1 LLSNAEN
8 PEASTMDFD
17 LTEEQRMIRDAARD
31 YAAAE
36 VAPGAAER
44 DKTGV
49 FPMEQFRGAAAQ
61 GFTGVLTPEEFG
73 GNALGNVASCL
84 VLIEINAACA
94 STGVTL
100 SVHNSLCTAPLVKF
114 GTEDQKRRYLPRLAT
129 GEWLGAYSLSEAGAG
144 SDAAALVC
152 SARDDGDAY
161 VLDGT
166 KLWVTNASHAD
177 FFIVFAR
184 TSLEQGK
191 KARGITCFLVERKF
205 PGFNVSKK
213 EEKMGIRASSTCELV
228 FDGCRVPKANVLGE
242 VGKGFAIGMDT
253 LDGGRIGIASQA
265 VGIGRAA
272 RDAAV
277 KYAKERKQFGR
288 VIAEFEAIQFKIAD
302 MSARLDAAELCTLRA
317 AWLKDKNRPHGREAA
332 TAKLLA
338 SRTANF
344 CAREAVQIHGGA
356 GYLEDFP
363 VERHYRDAR
372 ITEIYEGTTEI
383 QKIVIARHVI
393 S

>member
-1 LLSNAEN
+1 
-8 PEASTMDFD
+8 MDFD
-17 LTEEQRMIRDAARD
+17 LTEEQRMIRDAAREF
-31 YAAAE
+31 AESE
-36 VAPGAAER
+36 VAPGAGER
-44 DKTGV
+44 DRSGE
-49 FPMEQFRGAAAQ
+49 FPMAQFKAAAAQ
-61 GFTGVLTPEEFG
+61 GFAGVLIPEEFG
-73 GNALGNVASCL
+73 GSALGNLAACL
-84 VLIEINAACA
+84 ILIEVNRACA

-100 SVHNSLCTAPLVKF
+100 SVHNSLCSGPIVKF
-114 GTEDQKRRYLPRLAT
+114 GNDEQKRRYLPKLAS
-129 GEWLGAYSLSEAGAG
+129 GEWLGAYSLSEAGSG

-152 SARDDGDAY
+152 AAREDGDAF

-166 KLWVTNASHAD
+166 KLWVTSATHAD
-177 FFIVFAR
+177 VFVVFAR
-184 TSLEQGK
+184 TSKEPGR
-191 KARGITCFLVERKF
+191 KARGITAFIVEKTF
-205 PGFNVSKK
+205 PGFRVSRK
-213 EEKMGIRASSTCELV
+213 EEKLGIRASSTCELV
-228 FDGCRVPKANVLGE
+228 FENCRVPKANVLGE
-242 VGKGFAIGMDT
+242 VSKGFAIAMDT

-265 VGIGRAA
+265 VGIAIAA

-288 VIAEFEAIQFKIAD
+288 LIAEFQAIQFKIAE
-302 MSARLDAAELCTLRA
+302 MSARIDAAELCTLRA
-317 AWLKDKNRPHGREAA
+317 AWMKDAGRPHAREAA

-393 S
+393 G

>member
-1 LLSNAEN
+1 
-8 PEASTMDFD
+8 MDFD
-17 LTEEQRMIRDAARD
+17 LTEEQRMIREAAREF
-31 YAAAE
+31 AEAE
-36 VAPGAAER
+36 VAPGAGER
-44 DKTGV
+44 DRSGE
-49 FPMEQFRGAAAQ
+49 FPLAQFKAAAAQ
-61 GFTGVLTPEEFG
+61 GFAGVLIPEEYG
-73 GNALGNVASCL
+73 GSALGNVAASL
-84 VLIEINAACA
+84 ILIEVNRACA

-100 SVHNSLCTAPLVKF
+100 SVHNSLCSAPLVKF
-114 GTEDQKRRYLPRLAT
+114 GNEEQKKKYLPKLAS
-129 GEWLGAYSLSEAGAG
+129 GEWLCAYSLSEAGSG

-152 SARDDGDAY
+152 TAREDGDAF

-166 KLWVTNASHAD
+166 KLWVTSASHAD
-177 FFIVFAR
+177 LFLVFAR
-184 TSLEQGK
+184 TAKEPGR
-191 KARGITCFLVERKF
+191 KARGITAFLVEKTF
-205 PGFNVSKK
+205 PGFRVSRK
-213 EEKMGIRASSTCELV
+213 EEKLGIRASSTCELV
-228 FDGCRVPKANVLGE
+228 FENCRVPKANVVGE
-242 VGKGFAIGMDT
+242 VGKGFTIAMDT

-265 VGIGRAA
+265 VGIAIAA
-272 RDAAV
+272 RDASV

-288 VIAEFEAIQFKIAD
+288 LIAEFEAIQFKIAE
-302 MSARLDAAELCTLRA
+302 MSARIDASELCTLRA
-317 AWLKDKNRPHGREAA
+317 AWLKDRDRPHAREAA

-393 S
+393 G

>member
-1 LLSNAEN
+1 
-8 PEASTMDFD
+8 MDFD
-17 LTEEQRMIRDAARD
+17 LSEEHRMIRDAAREF
-31 YAAAE
+31 AAE
-36 VAPGAAER
+36 VVAPGAAER
-44 DKTGV
+44 DKTCE
-49 FPMEQFRGAAAQ
+49 FPLAQFKAAAEQ
-61 GFTGVLTPEEFG
+61 GFAGLLIPEDLG
-73 GNALGNVASCL
+73 GNGLGNVACSR

-100 SVHNSLCTAPLVKF
+100 SVHNSLCSGPLVKF
-114 GTEDQKRRYLPRLAT
+114 GNEDQKRRYLPRLAS
-129 GEWLGAYSLSEAGAG
+129 GEWLGAYSLSEAGSG
-144 SDAAALVC
+144 SDAAALAC
-152 SARDDGDAY
+152 SAREDGDLF

-166 KLWVTNASHAD
+166 KLWVTSATHAD
-177 FFIVFAR
+177 FFVVFAR
-184 TSLEQGK
+184 TSKEPGK
-191 KARGITCFLVERKF
+191 KARGITAFLVERTY
-205 PGFNVSKK
+205 PGFHVSKK
-213 EEKMGIRASSTCELV
+213 EEKLGIRASSTCELV

-242 VGKGFAIGMDT
+242 VGKGFAIAMDT

-265 VGIGRAA
+265 IGIARAA

-288 VIAEFEAIQFKIAD
+288 VIADFEAIQFKIAD
-302 MSARLDAAELCTLRA
+302 MSARIDAAELCVMRA
-317 AWLKDKNRPHGREAA
+317 AWLKDAGRPHAREAA

-383 QKIVIARHVI
+383 QKLVIARHVI
-393 S
+393 GG

>member
-1 LLSNAEN
+1 
-8 PEASTMDFD
+8 MDFD
-17 LTEEQRMIRDAARD
+17 LSEEERMIRDAAREFAD
-31 YAAAE
+31 VE

-44 DKTGV
+44 DLTGE
-49 FPMEQFRGAAAQ
+49 FPLALFRSAAAQ
-61 GFTGVLTPEEFG
+61 GFAGVLVPEKYG
-73 GNALGNVASCL
+73 GTALGNVASS
-84 VLIEINAACA
+84 LILMEVNRACA

-100 SVHNSLCTAPLVKF
+100 SVHNSLVCAPLAKF
-114 GTEDQKRRYLPRLAT
+114 GNEEQKMRYLPRLAS
-129 GEWLGAYSLSEAGAG
+129 GEWLGAYSLSEAGSG

-152 SARDDGDAY
+152 SAREEGDHW

-166 KLWVTNASHAD
+166 KLWVTSGSHAD

-184 TSLEQGK
+184 TSSEAGK
-191 KARGITCFLVERKF
+191 KARGISCFLVERTY
-205 PGFNVSKK
+205 PGFQVSKK

-228 FDGCRVPKANVLGE
+228 FDGCRVPKANLLGE
-242 VGKGFAIGMDT
+242 LGKGFSIAMDT

-265 VGIGRAA
+265 VGIGCGA

-288 VIAEFEAIQFKIAD
+288 VIADFQAIQFKIAE

-317 AWLKDKNRPHGREAA
+317 AWLKDRDRPHGREAA

-338 SRTANF
+338 SQTANF

-363 VERHYRDAR
+363 VERHMRDAR

-393 S
+393 G

>member
-1 LLSNAEN
+1 
-8 PEASTMDFD
+8 MDFD
-17 LTEEQRMIRDAARD
+17 LSEEQRMIRDAARAFAD
-31 YAAAE
+31 AE
-36 VAPGAAER
+36 VAPGAAAR
-44 DKTGV
+44 DLSGE
-49 FPMEQFRGAAAQ
+49 FPIEQFKGAAAQ
-61 GFTGVLTPEEFG
+61 GFTGVLIPEEYG
-73 GNALGNVASCL
+73 GSALGNVASS
-84 VLIEINAACA
+84 LILMEVNRACA

-100 SVHNSLCTAPLVKF
+100 SVHNSLVSAPIAKW
-114 GTEDQKRRYLPRLAT
+114 GNEAQKRQYLPRLAS
-129 GEWLGAYSLSEAGAG
+129 GEMLGAYSLSEAGSG

-152 SARDDGDAY
+152 AAKDAGDHW

-166 KLWVTNASHAD
+166 KLWVTSGTHAD
-177 FFIVFAR
+177 LFIVFAR
-184 TSLEQGK
+184 TSSEPGR
-191 KARGITCFLVERKF
+191 KARGITAFLVERTF
-205 PGFNVSKK
+205 PGFTVSKK

-242 VGKGFAIGMDT
+242 VGKGFTIGMDT

-265 VGIGRAA
+265 IGIGTAA

-277 KYAKERKQFGR
+277 KYSKERKQFGR
-288 VIAEFEAIQFKIAD
+288 VISEFQAIQFKIAE

-317 AWLKDKNRPHGREAA
+317 AWLKDQDRPHGREAA

-338 SRTANF
+338 SETANF

-383 QKIVIARHVI
+383 QKIVIARAVI
-393 S
+393 G

>member
-1 LLSNAEN
+1 
-8 PEASTMDFD
+8 MDFD
-17 LTEEQRMIRDAARD
+17 LTEEQRMIRDAAREF
-31 YAAAE
+31 AEAE
-36 VAPGAAER
+36 VAPGAGDR
-44 DKTGV
+44 DRSGE
-49 FPMEQFRGAAAQ
+49 FPLAQFKSAAAQ
-61 GFTGVLTPEEFG
+61 GFAGVLIPEEYG
-73 GNALGNVASCL
+73 GSALGNIASCL
-84 VLIEINAACA
+84 ILMEVNRACA

-100 SVHNSLCTAPLVKF
+100 SVHNSLCSAPLVKF
-114 GTEDQKRRYLPRLAT
+114 GTEDQKRRYLPKLAS
-129 GEWLGAYSLSEAGAG
+129 GEWLGAYSLSEAGSG

-152 SARDDGDAY
+152 SAREDGDAF

-166 KLWVTNASHAD
+166 KLWVTSASHAD

-184 TSLEQGK
+184 TSKEPGK
-191 KARGITCFLVERKF
+191 KARGITAFLVERTF
-205 PGFNVSKK
+205 PGFRVSRK
-213 EEKMGIRASSTCELV
+213 EEKLGIRASSTCELV
-228 FDGCRVPKANVLGE
+228 FENCRVPKKNVMGD
-242 VGKGFAIGMDT
+242 VGKGFAIAMDT

-265 VGIGRAA
+265 VGIAIAA

-288 VIAEFEAIQFKIAD
+288 LIAEFEAIQFKIAD
-302 MSARLDAAELCTLRA
+302 MSARIDAAELCTLRA
-317 AWLKDKNRPHGREAA
+317 AWLKDAERPHTREAS

-338 SRTANF
+338 SQAANF

-383 QKIVIARHVI
+383 QKLVIARNVI
-393 S
+393 G